1 MKKYDQIYKDDMS
14 KIIYAV
20 TTGLSFEDADVKP
33 TKENRRF
40 YRGLRSEIEAIRKSG
55 KGIILPN

>member
-20 TTGLSFEDADVKP
+20 TTGLAFEDADVKP
-33 TKENRRF
+33 TKRNRRF
-40 YRGLRSEIEAIRKSG
+40 YSGLQNEIEAIRNSG